1 MKDGHS
7 LDDTIKADLNNIGYE
22 GIDWTYLAQDGV
34 RVAGSCQ
41 RVNERSSSI
50 KGGEI

>member
-1 MKDGHS
+1 LKDGHS
-7 LDDTIKADLNNIGYE
+7 LEDNIKADPNNIWYE
-22 GIDWTYLAQDGV
+22 GIDWMYLAQDGV
-34 RVAGSCQ
+34 RVAGSRQ